1 MKKII
6 IFFLFFFI
14 CFPGIKAENITD
26 QINHLNNNTDNLA
39 TEVSNLNHIDKLYP
53 IGSIYITVT
62 DENPSNKIGGTW
74 ERYSAGK
81 KLIGVGNNGTTTY
94 NYNNSGGSKT
104 KTLSL
109 DNLPAHNHSLTPEGT
124 INNIFQGISV
134 NTNSNGA
141 HNHTL
146 KFNNASNEA
155 KGYGLMPTTP
165 SGNKPLFWNRVVVI
179 SDTING
185 LNTYSSGDHTHTLTP
200 EGTVDSKFTGEKT
213 TTSSTGNNTTFNIM
227 NPYITVYMWKR
238 IA

>member
-6 IFFLFFFI
+6 LLIILFGLGI
-14 CFPGIKAENITD
+14 NTIKAENITD
-26 QINHLNNNTDNLA
+26 QINNLNNNTDNLA

-109 DNLPAHNHSLTPEGT
+109 DNLPAHTHSLTPAGI

-134 NTNSNGA
+134 NTNSNGD

-165 SGNKPLFWNRVVVI
+165 SGNSPLYWNRVVVT

-200 EGTVDSKFTGEKT
+200 EGTVESTFVGEKT
-213 TTSSTGNNTTFNIM
+213 ITKEEGKTETFSIQ